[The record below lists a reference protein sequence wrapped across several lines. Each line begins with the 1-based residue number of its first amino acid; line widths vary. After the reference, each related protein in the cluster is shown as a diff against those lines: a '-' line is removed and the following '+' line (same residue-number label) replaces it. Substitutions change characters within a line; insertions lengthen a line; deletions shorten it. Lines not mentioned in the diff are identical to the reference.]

1 MLTSGA
7 WPRPTGFGGAV
18 GRPHV
23 ADMHFQRGAR
33 RSAPC
38 GRRVLARVGGV
49 ALMSGAW
56 PRPTGCGVPGAWPRP
71 TGCGVSGAWPRP
83 TGCGVS
89 GAWPRR
95 TGCGEPVGRPHVA
108 DMHFSAA
115 EENLLVAAFKRFR
128 VILCAAAGGQVLHLP
143 EAHQLRCLPGR
154 GRHAIRHPGCRDGS
168 IHCGV
173 QERSPPVEPGL
184 FCDVRH
190 TRAMGRVSQPG
201 LPFRAAYL
209 PPMGRRGPGFRGAQT
224 KSGDRSRLIPRCCCQ
239 RTVGHAGGRQ
249 GLW

>member
-1 MLTSGA
+1 MALAAAQAPASGAWPLTSGA
-7 WPRPTGFGGAV
+7 WPRPTGCGGPV

-49 ALMSGAW
+49 ALM
-56 PRPTGCGVPGAWPRP
+56 
-71 TGCGVSGAWPRP
+71 SGAWPRP

-184 FCDVRH
+184 FCD
-190 TRAMGRVSQPG
+190 
-201 LPFRAAYL
+201 
-209 PPMGRRGPGFRGAQT
+209 
-224 KSGDRSRLIPRCCCQ
+224 D
-239 RTVGHAGGRQ
+239 GHAKAIG
-249 GLW
+249 